1 MESKKKQCFIIT
13 PIGGNGTEIRMKAD
27 GVIDAVI
34 KPVLEELEYEVI
46 SPKELSKPGSITDAI
61 FNFIANCELV
71 IANMTGLNA
80 NVMYELAIRHAIGKP
95 VVCII
100 EENEKLPFD
109 IQSDRLIFYTDNMF
123 GVNKLKFELRKCI
136 NEAINDS
143 NINNPFFRAL
153 NQNVNI
159 YDIISK
165 SQRSKEDK
173 SDLKLMLERIINIEN
188 SLSNIKQQN
197 YWKQS
202 IEYKISIEVLLGR
215 EKQFIEISFVEDETV
230 QDVLNKIYFKISTF
244 VDAFKYMQTWILREK
259 KTGVYMIMYEITNL
273 VPAKFIFTPSL
284 CWEVVKYDKLYNPA
298 ESKFYG
304 GLVPD

>member
-13 PIGGNGTEIRMKAD
+13 PIGGNGTEIRIKAD

-109 IQSDRLIFYTDNMF
+109 IQSDRLIF
-123 GVNKLKFELRKCI
+123 
-136 NEAINDS
+136 
-143 NINNPFFRAL
+143 
-153 NQNVNI
+153 
-159 YDIISK
+159 
-165 SQRSKEDK
+165 
-173 SDLKLMLERIINIEN
+173 
-188 SLSNIKQQN
+188 
-197 YWKQS
+197 
-202 IEYKISIEVLLGR
+202 
-215 EKQFIEISFVEDETV
+215 
-230 QDVLNKIYFKISTF
+230 
-244 VDAFKYMQTWILREK
+244 
-259 KTGVYMIMYEITNL
+259 
-273 VPAKFIFTPSL
+273 
-284 CWEVVKYDKLYNPA
+284 LYRQ
-298 ESKFYG
+298 YVWG
-304 GLVPD
+304 